1 MKRGWTLDPMHSKH
15 LIDAIAE
22 WQRRQSCN
30 RDGSNEMD
38 GSISWESVAT
48 VLRERL
54 RADGHRGRMDWDA
67 LDCRKHWRFLAY
79 GELPQFSTIT
89 AEADDSDEEEFFL
102 YPFQAIQSYQV
113 QSSSSTTSNSSKS
126 SSSSN
131 SSSNSSSSSSSSSNS
146 SSSGS
151 NSLCTDDEQGDLFYS
166 SVGGEE
172 LNMNT
177 TFQQLGLSNGDRI
190 LLDSRARRAKLEHI
204 SQRRMLKQ
212 VHRFVPAN
220 DDPDDA
226 SSTLQLLCT
235 TRLLDANGEPFRP
248 VRVIVHCTHS
258 CSYLM
263 EDLHTLWS
271 KTALKFR
278 CGRVVLSSDKSYLE
292 MGIED
297 NAEIII
303 TGGRG

>member
-1 MKRGWTLDPMHSKH
+1 MHIICVCSLTNMDHQVCLTVIVAEGVDTLNPTGEETIVSITVKLDEHKLQHLHSYV
-15 LIDAIAE
+15 LAQLGLTPAE
-22 WQRRQSCN
+22 N
-30 RDGSNEMD
+30 NNNNSN
-38 GSISWESVAT
+38 G
-48 VLRERL
+48 
-54 RADGHRGRMDWDA
+54 
-67 LDCRKHWRFLAY
+67 
-79 GELPQFSTIT
+79 
-89 AEADDSDEEEFFL
+89 
-102 YPFQAIQSYQV
+102 
-113 QSSSSTTSNSSKS
+113 N
-126 SSSSN
+126 N
-131 SSSNSSSSSSSSSNS
+131 NSSSSSSSSSSSNG

-151 NSLCTDDEQGDLFYS
+151 STDDEQGDLFYS
-166 SVGGEE
+166 SVGGDE
-172 LNMNT
+172 LNMNA
-177 TFQQLGLSNGDRI
+177 TFQQLGLSDGDRI
-190 LLDSRARRAKLEHI
+190 LLDSRARRAKLEQI

-278 CGRVVLSSDKSYLE
+278 CGRVVLSSEKSYLE
-292 MGIED
+292 LGIED